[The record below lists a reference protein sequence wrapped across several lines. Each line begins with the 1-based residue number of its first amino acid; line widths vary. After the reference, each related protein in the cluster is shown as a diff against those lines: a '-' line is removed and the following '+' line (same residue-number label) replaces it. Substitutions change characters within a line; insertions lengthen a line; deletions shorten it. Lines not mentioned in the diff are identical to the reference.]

1 MLTFPKNE
9 RLCSHILIRDLL
21 QKGNSFY
28 LYPFRCVWMETHEL
42 SGTLQIAFS
51 VPKRKLKFAH
61 QRNTVKRRLRNS
73 YRQNKTEIFELLKAQ
88 NRSLV
93 CLLVYSEF
101 QILPYAL
108 LDEKINLVIH
118 RIQEQLFVTL
128 DHHSKETE
136 TK

>member
-1 MLTFPKNE
+1 MPTFSKKE

-21 QKGNSFY
+21 QSGNSFY
-28 LYPFRCVWMETHEL
+28 LYPFRCVWMETKDL
-42 SGTLQIAFS
+42 SGTIQIAFS

-73 YRQNKTEIFELLKAQ
+73 YRLHKSTILDALKTP
-88 NRSLV
+88 NRALA
-93 CLLVYSEF
+93 CLLVYTES

-128 DHHSKETE
+128 EHKNKGTDLK
-136 TK
+136 

>member
-28 LYPFRCVWMETHEL
+28 LYPFRCVWMETPER
-42 SGTLQIAFS
+42 SVTLQIAFS

-73 YRQNKTEIFELLKAQ
+73 YRLNKSAILDVLKTQ
-88 NRSLV
+88 NRSLI
-93 CLLVYSEF
+93 CLLVYSESK
-101 QILPYAL
+101 ILPYSL
-108 LDEKINLVIH
+108 LDEKINLVIQ

-128 DHHSKETE
+128 DHHSKETD